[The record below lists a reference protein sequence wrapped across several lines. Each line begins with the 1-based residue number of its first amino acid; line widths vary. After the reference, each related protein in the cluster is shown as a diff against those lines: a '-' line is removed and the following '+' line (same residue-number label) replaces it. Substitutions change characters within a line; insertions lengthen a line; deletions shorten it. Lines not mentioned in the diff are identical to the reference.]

1 MDYARILI
9 STPST
14 EIVNTMSEFFIDGCK
29 YVIKIVE
36 EWGCCL
42 GEDAFMSDE
51 VTDSNPETVA
61 IDNVEG
67 IEEV

>member
-1 MDYARILI
+1 
-9 STPST
+9 
-14 EIVNTMSEFFIDGCK
+14 MSEFFIDGCK